1 MDKNYNEH
9 VTPTINFDAAMSSEK
24 GSERTSMDD
33 VLERLY
39 GEANPEDVV
48 YKYIHTILTGNP
60 LEQLFEFNHL
70 SDTQKEAILAL
81 QNEVIDR
88 NLEKYH
94 QRVQSL
100 NDQISKLSNDKRSLE
115 EEKTDINDVIGD
127 LQEEVNKLKAEIA
140 SLSERK
146 ANCDKEVA
154 DYYKEKMASVQSDI
168 NQRKQELA
176 SSIEEMKE
184 KLANEVANR
193 DETIGNLNSQIN
205 DLKMKIKI
213 EEQHLADVKEKGIH
227 KVCEE
232 INEERKRLA
241 SDVLKLKAT
250 KESLETSVNDLNDS
264 YKTTTSKINRIVN
277 GDDGTVEWEQIS
289 SDDPIYSTS
298 TSTIDD
304 YIKTLKEAYAAF
316 EGITYEESCTIFNQL
331 APGLNQLHN
340 VLSENLKNA
349 YYYRDES
356 DKLSKCEAARKILA
370 NLKLPK
376 YYGKGANRKT
386 TVNPTL
392 EMMQREIE
400 FQKQALDAA
409 AKQRTAEHQLEVF
422 IEKASEILPKETLD
436 ELMNAV
442 LNVKTTSTKTK

>member
-1 MDKNYNEH
+1 MDKNNNEH

-39 GEANPEDVV
+39 GEANPEDIV

-81 QNEVIDR
+81 QNEVIER
-88 NLEKYH
+88 NLEKYR

-100 NDQISKLSNDKRSLE
+100 NDQISKLSNDKQSLE
-115 EEKTDINDVIGD
+115 EEKTDISEVIGY
-127 LQEEVNKLKAEIA
+127 LQKEVDKLKAEIT
-140 SLSERK
+140 SLTEKKFDR
-146 ANCDKEVA
+146 DKEVE
-154 DYYKEKMASVQSDI
+154 DYFKEKMASVQSDI
-168 NQRKQELA
+168 NRKKQELA

-184 KLANEVANR
+184 NLAKEVANR
-193 DETIGNLNSQIN
+193 DETIGKLNSQIN
-205 DLKMKIKI
+205 DLERKIKI

-232 INEERKRLA
+232 INEERRKLA

-277 GDDGTVEWEQIS
+277 GDDGTVEWEQVP

-340 VLSENLKNA
+340 VLSEHLKNV
-349 YYYRDES
+349 YYRDENN
-356 DKLSKCEAARKILA
+356 KLSKCEAARKILA

-376 YYGKGANRKT
+376 YYGKGANKKT

-392 EMMQREIE
+392 EMMKREIE

-409 AKQRTAEHQLEVF
+409 AKQRAAEHQLEVF

-442 LNVKTTSTKTK
+442 LNAETTSTKTK